1 VSPPGV
7 IEVTLDHDGRLLTFA
22 IYGEFPPQTMAK
34 KEAYTLTL
42 DQAESILKEQLQ
54 LVDFPLYEQE
64 KLLPIYVVE
73 DIFITNN
80 KSETL
85 TFEVFYR
92 EKSFTTIDQTNE
104 WKQQN
109 IEKLDRIK

>member
-34 KEAYTLTL
+34 QEAYTLTL
-42 DQAESILKEQLQ
+42 DQDESILKEQLQ

-80 KSETL
+80 GKKTLPFEIYSSEKPL
-85 TFEVFYR
+85 VM
-92 EKSFTTIDQTNE
+92 IDQTIE
-104 WKQQN
+104 W
-109 IEKLDRIK
+109 EDR